1 MRMKNNCSRFL
12 FKLTSELFIP
22 KIFEVL
28 RSRCGHDFRILIDFG
43 LFWTE
48 TLKDEVRPLSTFVRR
63 QPSSSYDT

>member
-28 RSRCGHDFRILIDFG
+28 RTRCRHEFRILIDFRTF
-43 LFWTE
+43 L
-48 TLKDEVRPLSTFVRR
+48 DRVRPSSTFVDG
-63 QPSSSYDT
+63 QPFSPYDT